1 MKNIDQILID
11 KFTELIGDLF
21 DAPQANPT
29 QARKYTRARG
39 FVERGLR
46 QIAAGYRRELQRPAS
61 IGLPVHELKPVQEPE
76 RYENPG
82 DVLADN
88 LPDVDDEKPTPVRR
102 TQTRKKDAT
111 NP

>member
-1 MKNIDQILID
+1 MNNIDQHLIY
-11 KFTELIGDLF
+11 KFTELISELF

-39 FVERGLR
+39 FVEKGLR

-61 IGLPVHELKPVQEPE
+61 IGLPVHELKPTQEPE
-76 RYENPG
+76 RHENPG

-88 LPDVDDEKPTPVRR
+88 LLDTDDEKPVRK
-102 TQTRKKDAT
+102 TQPRKKNGAT
-111 NP
+111 S